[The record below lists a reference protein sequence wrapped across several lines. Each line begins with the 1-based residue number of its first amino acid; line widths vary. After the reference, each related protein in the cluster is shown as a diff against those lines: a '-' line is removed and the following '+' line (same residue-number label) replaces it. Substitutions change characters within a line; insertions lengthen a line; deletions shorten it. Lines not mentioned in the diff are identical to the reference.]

1 MRTHHEHKIPVTS
14 RITVEQVDEAGT
26 RQALVRIGRM
36 GVLFMGSN
44 LVRGAAAFVTSLVI
58 ARTLGPDTFGRWT
71 LCVTWA
77 SMLTFL
83 LDLGFGVLLT
93 RDVAAGTARAGAMV
107 GGALAAR
114 MTLFV
119 PVATLFL
126 ATAPALGLRGEAA
139 SVLWTVLL
147 LAASGMAYGAVAAVF
162 RAWPATLTAI
172 VIVEVTGA
180 LLQLGGTWWVTR
192 QHGGVSALLL
202 LASAVQIAQIS
213 AAALLWRVVADA
225 GPVFERPSLRSA
237 VSLVRRAF
245 PFTLAGLVANV
256 QERLAPLMLGRL
268 SGIGEVALF
277 GAAWRIGSIVRMLPQ
292 AMFGGALP
300 VLAATA
306 RQEGSENVAFRF
318 ERVLSISAGIAAT
331 GLAVFA
337 GPVLRLTYGADY
349 APGALTLIW
358 VAIGLWPFLIN
369 SARKVSLYAVGQER
383 LAVRWSAVALA
394 IQVVACVLLIPR
406 YGSAGAALA
415 MAVGEVAV
423 WWPLRAVV
431 THSMKT

>member
-1 MRTHHEHKIPVTS
+1 
-14 RITVEQVDEAGT
+14 
-26 RQALVRIGRM
+26 
-36 GVLFMGSN
+36 
-44 LVRGAAAFVTSLVI
+44 
-58 ARTLGPDTFGRWT
+58 
-71 LCVTWA
+71 
-77 SMLTFL
+77 
-83 LDLGFGVLLT
+83 
-93 RDVAAGTARAGAMV
+93 
-107 GGALAAR
+107 
-114 MTLFV
+114 
-119 PVATLFL
+119 
-126 ATAPALGLRGEAA
+126 
-139 SVLWTVLL
+139 
-147 LAASGMAYGAVAAVF
+147 
-162 RAWPATLTAI
+162 
-172 VIVEVTGA
+172 
-180 LLQLGGTWWVTR
+180 
-192 QHGGVSALLL
+192 
-202 LASAVQIAQIS
+202 
-213 AAALLWRVVADA
+213 
-225 GPVFERPSLRSA
+225 
-237 VSLVRRAF
+237 
-245 PFTLAGLVANV
+245 
-256 QERLAPLMLGRL
+256 
-268 SGIGEVALF
+268 
-277 GAAWRIGSIVRMLPQ
+277 MLPQ

-394 IQVVACVLLIPR
+394 IQVVAYVLLIPR

-431 THSMKT
+431 TNSMKT